1 MSRSIAATVLA
12 NAKKQEAEDLRN
24 AKRQEEENRKKA
36 ERQHKQDI
44 ENAKSVIIGKVQ
56 EHMDGRLACLEEW
69 EYITGNNSELYH
81 FEEYIIRLYPSEIV
95 EVAQGL
101 GFNCDYISKVFFVSI
116 PMWKKG
122 EKKTTAQLMLYHHQ
136 MAMRKRI
143 KELKAAARVVAKR
156 HCKEVLERLE
166 KGKYK
171 MEYDNTEYTVTVV
184 IRTEGT
190 GIPFYV
196 SQVKNIMKARG
207 FKDITL
213 RTDAWLIKMP
223 KNK

>member
-12 NAKKQEAEDLRN
+12 NAKKKEAEDLRN

-36 ERQHKQDI
+36 ERQHKQDL
-44 ENAKSVIIGKVQ
+44 ENAKSVIISAVQ
-56 EHMDGRLACLEEW
+56 EDMDGRLNCLEEW
-69 EYITGNNSELYH
+69 KYISGEDIVAYNFSECDRLQP
-81 FEEYIIRLYPSEIV
+81 EEVV
-95 EVAQGL
+95 EVAHSL
-101 GFNCDYISKVFFVSI
+101 GFNCRRLRGSFYVAI

-136 MAMRKRI
+136 MALRKRI
-143 KELKAAARVVAKR
+143 KELKAEARVVAKR
-156 HCKEVLERLE
+156 HCKEVLEMLE

-171 MEYDNTEYTVTVV
+171 MEYDNTEYTVTVE

-196 SQVKNIMKARG
+196 SQVKSIMKARG

>member
-56 EHMDGRLACLEEW
+56 EHMDGRLDFLLEWSTDDEIAYNFDDC
-69 EYITGNNSELYH
+69 E
-81 FEEYIIRLYPSEIV
+81 RLHPSEIV
-95 EVAQGL
+95 EVAQSI
-101 GFNCDYISKVFFVSI
+101 GFTCEYKDKSGIFLISI